1 MASGNERVPN
11 KAEVEKELERL
22 LASKRLK
29 AAPNQARM
37 LRYVVRQRL
46 QDTDVSEAIIGHALF
61 PHWIEDGSDDVR
73 VTARNLR
80 NTLARYYAEEG
91 AGNPVVITLPR
102 GPKYRALFSFNS
114 PAAKP
119 YERGLHLY
127 AALKHTI
134 DAEKAIEQFNKAIAL
149 DPGYAP
155 AFAAKAEVEF
165 SRAFFWQW
173 PFPKDAV
180 ALAEA
185 SANEALR
192 LSPTLWKPYLV
203 LGMVHCARCAW
214 DKAESSFKAALRASS
229 EDVQRHAWYAAYLMA
244 TGREQKAL
252 RLVAESARD
261 APGDPA
267 AQSLHA
273 LLLYVTRQF
282 DKAEAILHEVETP
295 THWFTHI
302 VLACVLP
309 CIRESDEA
317 WIHARR
323 ANVLIGDGLPG
334 FEALCMRDGKQETRP
349 FREER
354 NRHLLSNLKDYPGQ
368 HALQLALCHIALGE
382 PQDAIAALRRARRE
396 HDPMMIWAHLW
407 PLFDPLRKYAG
418 FRQLIDQM
426 GFPGRR

>member
-1 MASGNERVPN
+1 MSFTGVIPWENCRRGVQGNMASGNDGVPN

-29 AAPNQARM
+29 VAPNQAK
-37 LRYVVRQRL
+37 LLKFVVRQCL
-46 QDTDVSEAIIGHALF
+46 QNAKVSEAIIGHALF

-91 AGNPVVITLPR
+91 TGNAIVITLPR
-102 GPKYRALFSFNS
+102 GPKYRPVFSFNS

-185 SANEALR
+185 SA
-192 LSPTLWKPYLV
+192 
-203 LGMVHCARCAW
+203 
-214 DKAESSFKAALRASS
+214 
-229 EDVQRHAWYAAYLMA
+229 
-244 TGREQKAL
+244 
-252 RLVAESARD
+252 
-261 APGDPA
+261 
-267 AQSLHA
+267 
-273 LLLYVTRQF
+273 
-282 DKAEAILHEVETP
+282 
-295 THWFTHI
+295 
-302 VLACVLP
+302 
-309 CIRESDEA
+309 
-317 WIHARR
+317 
-323 ANVLIGDGLPG
+323 
-334 FEALCMRDGKQETRP
+334 
-349 FREER
+349 
-354 NRHLLSNLKDYPGQ
+354 
-368 HALQLALCHIALGE
+368 
-382 PQDAIAALRRARRE
+382 
-396 HDPMMIWAHLW
+396 
-407 PLFDPLRKYAG
+407 
-418 FRQLIDQM
+418 
-426 GFPGRR
+426 